1 LQPVSRKGAKARS
14 QPDAAWTPTCS
25 SAMHDIASP
34 QQHHQH
40 ATPHLDSTRLDSA
53 HRIASRSHHP
63 HASYPAYAGAWRSS
77 HSTPPWP
84 TLPTH
89 PAYGTT
95 PHQTTPAG
103 VHGRHS
109 YVTRRR
115 RIRDPPVPPRFG
127 YTGRASFAQRRSRR
141 RGRLVPGGAGRL
153 QHVRAL

>member
-1 LQPVSRKGAKARS
+1 
-14 QPDAAWTPTCS
+14 
-25 SAMHDIASP
+25 MHDIASP

-53 HRIASRSHHP
+53 HRIAAHSHYP

-141 RGRLVPGGAGRL
+141 RGRLVPGIQVGCNIFGGCERL
-153 QHVRAL
+153 RGVRRADGGLS